1 MLPFYGLGDT
11 CAISSTAGINYLKA
25 PVISILCCPLPIEIY
40 APMAILS
47 AGNFGVVPDMFGVV
61 PDMLP
66 GGFRYA
72 SGWSLICF
80 GGSFRYAPGVVPDMF
95 GGGWARWMRS
105 QEEWGRVA
113 EVP

>member
-1 MLPFYGLGDT
+1 M

-47 AGNFGVVPDMFGVV
+47 AGNFGVVLDM
-61 PDMLP
+61 
-66 GGFRYA
+66 
-72 SGWSLICF
+72 F